1 MPSQVSARPLF
12 RSCSPSH
19 ISSASPPPSPLSNSH
34 YRRSFPLRRQPPFSV
49 KMLMHGPNVLGMVA
63 LASLL
68 LPTVVFADQ
77 PVCQNCLGVIREES
91 DVVNAIRCK
100 EVHLGGFTVTS
111 RKTLGLELCPGAT
124 VDMTG
129 DITFD
134 NYKEQ
139 NGHMMYIK
147 GQNITFMGNKHK
159 ILANGQKYWPQSLAI
174 HFRPVLYDVPTPV
187 LGLMCSG
194 SVQDLSVINS
204 PRQAI
209 FIGNL
214 GRLIVRN
221 VNVDNSA
228 GQGRAVNTDGMDVKA
243 QAPLEITG
251 CTITSQDDCIAISEG
266 SAINVHNNTCHGGH
280 GISIGSVRSYGKVTN
295 VSIAFNHLDKTVNAL
310 RVKTMKDAKNATVD
324 GITYESNVV
333 GRALRCCGLINVIL
347 KIYRLLVMQGTDI
360 QRFGVILQ
368 QNYTNDGSQGQPPTS
383 GVVINNVR
391 FVGNNQFTLTQ
402 NAISIMTVFGQQCP
416 TTPMHL
422 ETIKFIGGRGAH
434 TYGVIP
440 TAMQA
445 ELSLIQNV
453 KPQVKST
460 PVFDQATGQATGQP
474 GSQQTKPSGGTQSGG
489 IKKTGQSGSHS
500 SSSSHQ
506 HSVASASSPKHRHHG
521 PGHSSS
527 SGAPSLAAVSQHQG
541 IKRPH
546 KVNHHYRRKHHRSH
560 PSHRK

>member
-34 YRRSFPLRRQPPFSV
+34 YRRSFSLRRQPPFSV
-49 KMLMHGPNVLGMVA
+49 KMLMHGPNVLGMVT

-68 LPTVVFADQ
+68 LPTVVFAGQ

-124 VDMTG
+124 VHMTG

-139 NGHMMYIK
+139 NGHMIYIK
-147 GQNITFMGNKHK
+147 GQNITFMGNNHK
-159 ILANGQKYWPQSLAI
+159 IVANGQKYWPPSTGPI
-174 HFRPVLYDVPTPV
+174 LYDVPTPV

-194 SVQDLSVINS
+194 SVQDLSVVNS

-214 GRLIVRN
+214 GSLIVRN

-251 CTITSQDDCIAISEG
+251 CTITCQDDCIAISEG
-266 SAINVHNNTCHGGH
+266 SAIKVHNNTCHGGH
-280 GISIGSVRSYGKVTN
+280 GISIGSVRSYAKVTN
-295 VSIAFNHLDKTVNAL
+295 VSIAFNHLDKTVNGV
-310 RVKTMKDAKNATVD
+310 RVKTMKDAKNAIVD
-324 GITYESNVV
+324 GITYESNV
-333 GRALRCCGLINVIL
+333 
-347 KIYRLLVMQGTDI
+347 GTDI

-391 FVGNNQFTLTQ
+391 FLGNNQFTLTQ
-402 NAISIMTVFGQQCP
+402 TAISIMTVFGEQCP
-416 TTPMHL
+416 TNPMGL
-422 ETIKFIGGRGAH
+422 ETITFTGGRGAH

-460 PVFDQATGQATGQP
+460 PVFRQATGQP

-506 HSVASASSPKHRHHG
+506 HSVASASSRKHRHHG

-527 SGAPSLAAVSQHQG
+527 SGAPSLAAVPQHQG